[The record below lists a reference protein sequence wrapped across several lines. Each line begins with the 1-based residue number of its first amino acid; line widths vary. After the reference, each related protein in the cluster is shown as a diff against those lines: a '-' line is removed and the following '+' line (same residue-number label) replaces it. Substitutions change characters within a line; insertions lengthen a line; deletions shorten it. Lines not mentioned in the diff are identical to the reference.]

1 MYLTGGSDDSDEH
14 VASSAQC
21 QEHDVTSLRTSLRT
35 TGAAVAAFTLA
46 TVLAVSGQASASTP
60 VSAGPESTEPT
71 GPALT
76 VPQQTLDEAVNCT
89 PDVHPGSGK
98 KPVVL
103 VGGVGFDPADAWGWG
118 YSRAL
123 ARDGYGVCEVT
134 IPDSGRGDATIG
146 AEYVVNA
153 VRHAQARS
161 GQKVSIVAHSAGPA
175 LSLWALRF
183 WPDVAA
189 SVDDMVS
196 LAGPIHGAH
205 PVNLICSVG
214 FCPVLAHQL
223 SMGSEFIAALNRDPI
238 SPSVSVTSIFTLF
251 DEGIQPAREVSSY
264 PGAANIALQDHCP
277 GRFVEHIGLMYDA
290 ATYRLALDALS
301 NPGPA
306 VPARIPNLCEGIALP
321 GFDIATFLPSFT
333 QGAIK
338 YLGILGQPSLPA
350 EPALP
355 RYAEQG

>member
-1 MYLTGGSDDSDEH
+1 MYPP
-14 VASSAQC
+14 SSSIDPGEYMALFAQC
-21 QEHDVTSLRTSLRT
+21 QEHGVTPISTSLRTA
-35 TGAAVAAFTLA
+35 GAAVAAAMIAAILA
-46 TVLAVSGQASASTP
+46 MGGQASASAS
-60 VSAGPESTEPT
+60 VRAEQT
-71 GPALT
+71 GPPLT
-76 VPQQTLDEAVNCT
+76 VPQQTLDEAVHCT
-89 PDVHPGSGK
+89 PDVHPGSEK
-98 KPVVL
+98 KVVVL

-118 YSRAL
+118 YARAL
-123 ARDGYGVCEVT
+123 AGDGYGVCDVT
-134 IPDSGRGDATIG
+134 VLDHGRGDATIG

-153 VRHAQARS
+153 IRHARALS
-161 GQKVSIVAHSAGPA
+161 GQEVSIVAHSAGPVLA
-175 LSLWALRF
+175 LWALRF

-189 SVDDMVS
+189 SVDDMIS
-196 LAGPIHGAH
+196 LAGPIHGAE

-223 SMGSEFIAALNRDPI
+223 STGSRFTAALNRAPI
-238 SPSVSVTSIFTLF
+238 DPSVSVTSIFTLF

-277 GRFVEHIGLMYDA
+277 GRLVEHVGLMYDG

-301 NPGPA
+301 HHGPA
-306 VPARIPNLCEGIALP
+306 VPARTPNLCEGITLP
-321 GFDIATFLPSFT
+321 GFDITTFVPSIT

>member
-1 MYLTGGSDDSDEH
+1 M
-14 VASSAQC
+14 
-21 QEHDVTSLRTSLRT
+21 TSLRIAIRT
-35 TGAAVAAFTLA
+35 AGAAVAALMLA
-46 TVLAVSGQASASTP
+46 VMLAVVPGVSGQASAST
-60 VSAGPESTEPT
+60 GPT
-71 GPALT
+71 GPTGPPLT
-76 VPQQTLDEAVNCT
+76 VPQQTLDQAVRCT

-98 KPVVL
+98 KVVVL

-118 YSRAL
+118 YARAL
-123 ARDGYGVCEVT
+123 ARDGYGVCDVAVH
-134 IPDSGRGDATIG
+134 DHGRGDATIG

-153 VRHAQARS
+153 IRHARAGS
-161 GQKVSIVAHSAGPA
+161 GQEVSIVAHSAGPVLA
-175 LSLWALRF
+175 LWALRF

-189 SVDDMVS
+189 SVDDMIS
-196 LAGPIHGAH
+196 LAGPIHGAQ

-223 SMGSEFIAALNRDPI
+223 STGSRFTAALNRAPI

-277 GRFVEHIGLMYDA
+277 GRLVEHVGLMYDG

-301 NPGPA
+301 HPGPA
-306 VPARIPNLCEGIALP
+306 VPARTPNLCEGITLP
-321 GFDIATFLPSFT
+321 GFDITTFVPSIT